1 MGSILKVESTKDFKK
16 VHSAF
21 WTFWILLSAVLNFST
36 KENFTFGLFLLRTL
50 SVNICPFY
58 SVYAA
63 LKLSKKGEK
72 VDYLLRVLLLL
83 LGMGVSYGAHWWYF
97 VYITPATAEMPQTA
111 LTGKIVVVSF
121 IANYL
126 YFFLFGLMF
135 YFFEDLVQK
144 REEAKW
150 AENKRHAAETAFLRA
165 QINPHFLLNTLN
177 FLYASAALGKSK
189 ELANGILKLS
199 DIMRFALTES
209 SDAMVSLKDEIRFI
223 EAYIELNQM
232 RFENKLAVEYS
243 APSEDE
249 IGDAKVVPLVLIT
262 LVENAFKHGALHEPE
277 SPVKISLE
285 LNRSENY
292 LKFIVKNKKKL
303 GPKESGHG
311 IGREN
316 TISRLQNEYGS
327 KFQLTFNDAG
337 ENYNAE
343 LIIQDIKTQLT
354 QSL

>member
-1 MGSILKVESTKDFKK
+1 MRSILKVEGTKDFKK
-16 VHSAF
+16 VHIAF
-21 WTFWILLSAVLNFST
+21 WTFWIVLSAILNFST
-36 KENFTFGLFLLRTL
+36 KENFTVGLFVARTL
-50 SVNICPFY
+50 CVNICPFY
-58 SVYAA
+58 SVYVA

-72 VDYLLRVLLLL
+72 VNYLLRILMLL
-83 LGMGVSYGAHWWYF
+83 LGVGLSYGAHWYYF
-97 VYITPATAEMPQTA
+97 VHVAAATGEIPQTA
-111 LTGKIVVVSF
+111 LAGKIIIASF

-144 REEAKW
+144 REEAKS

-189 ELANGILKLS
+189 ELASGILKLS

-209 SDAMVSLKDEIRFI
+209 SDKMVFLKDEIRFI

-232 RFENKLAVEYS
+232 RFENKLSVEYS
-243 APSEDE
+243 APAADE
-249 IGDAKVVPLVLIT
+249 IGSLKVLPLVLIT
-262 LVENAFKHGALHEPE
+262 LVENAFKHGELHEPE
-277 SPVKISLE
+277 SPVKILLE
-285 LNRSENY
+285 LNGSEGD
-292 LKFIVKNKKKL
+292 LKFIVTNKKKL

-316 TISRLQNEYGS
+316 TISRLQNEYGN
-327 KFQLTFNDAG
+327 KYRLTFNDNG
-337 ENYNAE
+337 ENYDAE
-343 LIIQDIKTQLT
+343 LIIRDIRTRLT
-354 QSL
+354 